1 VRAVPEAAGGTW
13 EAEALVAEALEAP
26 AVYRA
31 LSTEYTDVG
40 RLVEYL
46 GERLFSGVVRVNLPG
61 REAHVVL
68 FRGRLQAARYR
79 VEDRTLEAGE
89 AVRSV
94 LADSRW
100 MEGEVW
106 VHQLPEELFPEEWD
120 EREPIPWEATEA
132 QHPHPEPL
140 EAVRADG
147 TPVEATEGPPAPPPE
162 TGSFPE
168 TAAPSAEPAR
178 GEPEPARAAP
188 AGEALDVVSWVRL
201 LESFVA
207 RFKRYRGPSAAS
219 RLEAEV
225 NAALEGSGLRLGRGR
240 VEGEATDPEALRL
253 AAVRAV
259 GFVKGMAGQAFAEQ
273 SLAVAMRDAGIKDGA
288 KVRALLET

>member
-1 VRAVPEAAGGTW
+1 M
-13 EAEALVAEALEAP
+13 AEALEAP
-26 AVYRA
+26 AMYRG

-46 GERLFSGVVRVNLPG
+46 GDRLFSGVVRVNLPG

-79 VEDRTLEAGE
+79 VEDRILEAAE
-89 AVRSV
+89 AVRSL

-106 VHQLPEELFPEEWD
+106 VHPLPEELFPEEWD
-120 EREPIPWEATEA
+120 ERGPIPWDATEVW
-132 QHPHPEPL
+132 HPHPEPSD
-140 EAVRADG
+140 AVGAELA
-147 TPVEATEGPPAPPPE
+147 PAEATAGSLAPRPGTDSFRE
-162 TGSFPE
+162 T
-168 TAAPSAEPAR
+168 AEPAAEP
-178 GEPEPARAAP
+178 GHGKPEPTRPARP
-188 AGEALDVVSWVRL
+188 GEALDVVSWVRL

-207 RFKRYRGPSAAS
+207 RFRRYRGPSAAS

-240 VEGEATDPEALRL
+240 VEGEATNPEALRL

-259 GFVKGMAGQAFAEQ
+259 RFVKGTAGQAFAEQ
-273 SLAVAMRDAGIKDGA
+273 SLAVAIRDAGIQDGA

>member
-1 VRAVPEAAGGTW
+1 MPEAAGGTW

-61 REAHVVL
+61 REACVVL
-68 FRGRLQAARYR
+68 FRGRVQAARYR
-79 VEDRTLEAGE
+79 VEDSTLEAGE

-106 VHQLPEELFPEEWD
+106 VHQLPEELFPEEWE
-120 EREPIPWEATEA
+120 EREPVPWEAAEA
-132 QHPHPEPL
+132 QHPHPEPP
-140 EAVRADG
+140 EAVRADR
-147 TPVEATEGPPAPPPE
+147 TPAEATEGAAAPPPA
-162 TGSFPE
+162 TGSLPE
-168 TAAPSAEPAR
+168 TAEPPAEPGL

-273 SLAVAMRDAGIKDGA
+273 SLAVAMRDAGIRDGA
-288 KVRALLET
+288 KVKALLET

>member
-1 VRAVPEAAGGTW
+1 MRAVPEAAGGTW

-46 GERLFSGVVRVNLPG
+46 GERLFSGVVRVSLPG
-61 REAHVVL
+61 REAYVVL

-120 EREPIPWEATEA
+120 EREPIPWEAREA

-140 EAVRADG
+140 GAVRAEV
-147 TPVEATEGPPAPPPE
+147 TVEATEGPPTPE

-168 TAAPSAEPAR
+168 TAEPSAEPAP

-188 AGEALDVVSWVRL
+188 AGEAVDAVSWVRL

-253 AAVRAV
+253 AAVRAL